1 MFIRT
6 VVGVMLV
13 GLLAAVL
20 FFDGLFRTLAF
31 TAFALM
37 SVHEMKGMLLS
48 AGVNTRS
55 SVFAYVY
62 AAGFYASAQWLG
74 VEYSL
79 ALLAACVIGTIVQSI
94 FDERGSAA
102 GTLYSLSV
110 FVYPLM
116 SFVFLMLLCHIKD
129 RGLSMTGLLLTF
141 AGPLAGDTLAY
152 FIGVLFGKRPL
163 CPRLS
168 PKKTV
173 EGAIAGVCGGALG
186 GVITYYVQSLWGG
199 TVGLLPLALI
209 GLCLGALGQTGDLF
223 ASSLK
228 RWANVKDFGIIFP
241 GHGGVLDRIDS
252 VLVCVPVV
260 YLCFY
265 LLFGLRIGI

>member
-1 MFIRT
+1 MLIRT
-6 VVGVMLV
+6 VVGVMLL

-20 FFDGLFRTLAF
+20 FFDGIFRTLAF
-31 TAFALM
+31 TAIALM
-37 SVHEMKGMLLS
+37 SVHEMKQTLS
-48 AGVNTRS
+48 IAGVNKRS
-55 SVFAYVY
+55 FVFAYVY
-62 AAGFYASAQWLG
+62 AAGFYASAEWLG

-79 ALLAACVIGTIVQSI
+79 ALFAACVVGTIVQSI
-94 FDERGSAA
+94 FDERGSASDA
-102 GTLYSLSV
+102 LFSLSI

-116 SFVFLMLLCHIKD
+116 SFVFLMLMNHIND
-129 RGLSMTGLLLTF
+129 RSLSMTGLLMTF

-152 FIGVLFGKRPL
+152 FVGVLFGKRPL

-173 EGAIAGVCGGALG
+173 EGAVAGVCGGAIG
-186 GVITYYVQSLWGG
+186 GVVTYFAQNLWGSA
-199 TVGLLPLALI
+199 VELLPLVLI
-209 GLCLGALGQTGDLF
+209 GLSLGALGQTGDLF

-228 RWANVKDFGIIFP
+228 RWAKIKDFGTIFP
-241 GHGGVLDRIDS
+241 GHGGMLDRIDS

-265 LLFGLRIGI
+265 LLFDLRIGI